1 MTAMLTHSFL
11 RFLLVTYSIIAAK
24 AMYSKRSLGED
35 YHKAESSK
43 RLRTNLASLFC
54 ENIVSGSRSQ
64 SLFVDAQA
72 AGAKHVKDLQV
83 SEDKNIHRNLL
94 RKLAKAKAK
103 TWPKL
108 YYAKLRLWSNKS
120 QSIVSAKV
128 PFLLPHELV
137 AHLLQLSSPQRLAN
151 QAGMS
156 ADTQKHMADVSVQF
170 QCPVIGVGL
179 WCDGVPCNWDRS
191 QSVEVLTMF
200 LPGQEGQ
207 HAAMRLPIT
216 VIPKKF
222 VHKDCTYEDIFKVIV
237 WSMEALA
244 AGTWPSVRHDKQS
257 WSLADR
263 ARKKQAGQT
272 LGINGVLCE
281 VRGDWSMYSSLFRL
295 GGWSKNQHCCWKCDC
310 NKDDMF
316 DFTQSAPWRSKRLS
330 HMDMLIRWKSEGLEP
345 SPIFDCPFFNTNLF
359 KIDWL
364 HTMDL
369 GCAADW
375 IGNLFN
381 YILHK
386 LPGTNRKG
394 QCSQLFLQIQAY
406 YTAHP
411 EVPGRYDN
419 LTLSMIKTGK
429 KGCKLKGKAAE
440 VRGLVGFSKE
450 LAVRSLSRENPLEAT
465 MLEGTLLLSSC
476 YDCLSQST
484 PREGLAASCRKF
496 CLLWKALED
505 RSTGKLWR
513 VKPKAH
519 LLLELAEH
527 TNDKPSDTWC
537 YREEEFGGSLA
548 QLSRI
553 KGGKITPGIVAK
565 NVLVKFICLHRLPT
579 L

>member
-1 MTAMLTHSFL
+1 MVTNSFL
-11 RFLLVTYSIIAAK
+11 RFFLVIYSITAAK

-64 SLFVDAQA
+64 TLFADATA
-72 AGAKHVKDLQV
+72 AGAQNVKDLQTKQ
-83 SEDKNIHRNLL
+83 DKNIHRNLL
-94 RKLAKAKAK
+94 KKLTKTKGK

-108 YYAKLRLWSNKS
+108 YYAKVRVWNPKS
-120 QSIVSAKV
+120 QSIVSANV
-128 PFLLPHELV
+128 PLLLPHELV
-137 AHLLQLSSPQRLAN
+137 AHLLQQSSPQRLAN

-156 ADTQKHMADVSVQF
+156 ADTRKHLADVSKQF
-170 QCPVIGVGL
+170 RCPLIGVGL

-216 VIPKKF
+216 AIPKKF
-222 VHKDCTYEDIFKVIV
+222 VHKDYTYEDIFEVIV

-244 AGTWPSVRHDKQS
+244 AGLWPSVRHDQQT
-257 WSLADR
+257 WSKADI
-263 ARKKQAGQT
+263 ARKKQAGQA
-272 LGINGVLCE
+272 LGIRGVLCE
-281 VRGDWSMYSSLFRL
+281 VRGDWSMYSSIFRL
-295 GGWSKNQHCCWKCDC
+295 GGWSKKKHCCWKCDC
-310 NKDDMF
+310 NRDDMF
-316 DFTQSAPWRSKRLS
+316 DFTESAPWRSKRMS
-330 HMDMLIRWKSEGLEP
+330 HMDMLIRWKSEGSNP
-345 SPIFDCPFFNTNLF
+345 SCLFACPFFHTGLF

-381 YILHK
+381 YILQK
-386 LPGTNRKG
+386 LPGRTRKA

-406 YTAHP
+406 YKAHP
-411 EVPGRYDN
+411 DVPAKYDN
-419 LTLSMIKTGK
+419 LTTSMIKNGK
-429 KGCKLKGKAAE
+429 IGCKLRGKAAE
-440 VRGLVGFSKE
+440 VRGLVGFSTE
-450 LAVRSLSRENPLEAT
+450 LALRCLSRENPLEAT
-465 MLEGTLLLSSC
+465 ILQGTLLLGSC
-476 YDCLSQST
+476 YDSLSQT
-484 PREGLAASCRKF
+484 NPREGLLASCRKF
-496 CLLWKALED
+496 CLMWKALD
-505 RSTGKLWR
+505 DISPGKLWR

-519 LLLELAEH
+519 LLCELAEY
-527 TNDKPSDTWC
+527 TNDRPSDTWC
-537 YREEEFGGSLA
+537 YREEEFGGSVA

-565 NVLVKFICLHRLPT
+565 NVLVKFMCQHRLPT